1 MDGFLDGRLKHQKA
15 NKYVDVIQMNYFVW
29 FLFDA
34 TDVVIF
40 ASVQHDKVEIK
51 FDSILAPKSVA
62 RLFSRFSIFK
72 IIADIVLVRLS
83 F

>member
-15 NKYVDVIQMNYFVW
+15 NKYVDVIQKNYFIW

-40 ASVQHDKVEIK
+40 ALLRSNTT
-51 FDSILAPKSVA
+51 
-62 RLFSRFSIFK
+62 RLR
-72 IIADIVLVRLS
+72 
-83 F
+83 